1 MKLLLLSIVVAVAA
15 GAHTD
20 PDFTAFLN
28 QIFGHASFQRLPDED
43 RLLFSE
49 LVMAAEQHELETFI
63 DRIGLLK
70 VIELVD
76 REYRLLFVVTVLGDC
91 AYVHLCLSLSLSVCL
106 SAVSYTHLRAHETG

>member
-1 MKLLLLSIVVAVAA
+1 MKLLLLSMVVAVVA
-15 GAHTD
+15 GAQTH

-49 LVMAAEQHELETFI
+49 LVMGAEADELQAFI

-76 REYRLLFVVTVLGDC
+76 REY
-91 AYVHLCLSLSLSVCL
+91 CLSLI
-106 SAVSYTHLRAHETG
+106 HI